1 MKFNNVEKKYFWGGL
16 TAFFVLAGTI
26 CFYYLLFHGDRF
38 SAQINKIF
46 KVASPVVYGII
57 LAYLLTPAVNSIER
71 KILKPV
77 FAKICKNFTSAVK
90 KIMRAVS
97 IILTMIIAS
106 IIVYGLFRIL
116 IPNIIISI
124 ESISLQFPTYI
135 QNLSTWSA
143 KFLNDNP
150 NIEKVATQLVDTY
163 SLEFTDF
170 LNNSII
176 PRLEALLKQV
186 SMSLLNVVGVL
197 WDFIIGIIISIYVLF
212 NKETFSGQAKKI
224 VYAFLQTK
232 TANNF
237 IRDVRFTSETFIGFL
252 SGKIVDSAII
262 GCLCFAA
269 TSSLDMPYFLLIS
282 VIIGVTNIIPFF
294 GPFLGAIPCAFLI
307 LMVNPIKC
315 VYFIILIFILQQ
327 LDGNV
332 IGPKILG
339 ESTGLSGFW
348 VIFSITIFGG
358 LWGVPGMI
366 VGVPF
371 WAVIYAM
378 VRRVTNRHL
387 KRRDLPIDTEE
398 YQNVDYINK
407 DNELILRNTEQTQ
420 AFFKI
425 KRKKPSFIEEDKNE
439 ELTNENT
446 GNMAN
451 SSITAEDTDKEG
463 SRLENSQKEEQ

>member
-1 MKFNNVEKKYFWGGL
+1 MKFNVDKKYFWGGL
-16 TAFFVLAGTI
+16 TSFLVIAGSI
-26 CFYYLLFHGDRF
+26 CFYYLVFHGDRF
-38 SAQINKIF
+38 SAQTKEIF
-46 KVASPVVYGII
+46 KVASPVIYGII

-71 KILKPV
+71 HILIPI
-77 FAKICKNFTSAVK
+77 FLKICKNITNTVK
-90 KIMRAVS
+90 KVMRAVS

-106 IIVYGLFRIL
+106 FLIYGLFRIL
-116 IPNIIISI
+116 IPNIIVSI

-135 QNLSTWSA
+135 QNLTTWSA

-150 NIEKVATQLVDTY
+150 SIEKLVTQFVDTY
-163 SLEFTDF
+163 SSEFTDF

-176 PRLEALLKQV
+176 PRLESILKQV
-186 SMSLLNVVGVL
+186 SMSLISVVGVL
-197 WDFIIGIIISIYVLF
+197 WDFLIGIIISIYVLF
-212 NKETFSGQAKKI
+212 NKETFAGQAKKI

-232 TANNF
+232 FANNF
-237 IRDVRFTSETFIGFL
+237 IRDIRFTSDTFIGFL

-269 TSSLDMPYFLLIS
+269 TSLLDMPYFLLIS

-294 GPFLGAIPCAFLI
+294 GPFLGAIPCAFLV

-315 VYFIILIFILQQ
+315 LYFIILIFILQQ

-366 VGVPF
+366 VGVPL

-378 VRRVTNRHL
+378 VRRLTNRRL
-387 KRRDLPIDTEE
+387 KKRDLPTDTEA
-398 YQNVDYINK
+398 YLNVDYIK
-407 DNELILRNTEQTQ
+407 ENELILRNSDVSKS
-420 AFFKI
+420 FFKL
-425 KRKKPSFIEEDKNE
+425 KRKKRKQVETLDTEEDSNE
-439 ELTNENT
+439 LINSKENT
-446 GNMAN
+446 CSADD
-451 SSITAEDTDKEG
+451 SLSKDK
-463 SRLENSQKEEQ
+463 

>member
-1 MKFNNVEKKYFWGGL
+1 MKINVEKKYFWGGL
-16 TAFFVLAGTI
+16 TAFLVIVGSI
-26 CFYYLLFHGDRF
+26 CFYYLVFHGDRF
-38 SAQINKIF
+38 SEQINAIF

-71 KILKPV
+71 HILKPILL
-77 FAKICKNFTSAVK
+77 KTCKNITPTVQ

-97 IILTMIIAS
+97 IILTMIVACFLI
-106 IIVYGLFRIL
+106 YGLFRIL

-135 QNLSTWSA
+135 QNLTTWSA

-150 NIEKVATQLVDTY
+150 NIEKLAAQLVNTY
-163 SLEFTDF
+163 SSEFTDF

-176 PRLEALLKQV
+176 PRLESILKQV
-186 SMSLLNVVGVL
+186 SMSLISVLKVL

-212 NKETFSGQAKKI
+212 NKETFAGQAKKI

-232 TANNF
+232 SANNF
-237 IRDVRFTSETFIGFL
+237 IRDVRFTSDTFIGFL

-262 GCLCFAA
+262 GCLCFAG
-269 TSSLDMPYFLLIS
+269 TSILDMPYALLIS
-282 VIIGVTNIIPFF
+282 VVIGVTNIIPFF
-294 GPFLGAIPCAFLI
+294 GPFLGAIPCAFLV

-315 VYFIILIFILQQ
+315 IYFVILIFILQQ

-378 VRRVTNRHL
+378 VRRVTNRQL
-387 KRRDLPIDTEE
+387 KKRDLPTDTGE
-398 YQNVDYINK
+398 YLNVEYIK
-407 DNELILRNTEQTQ
+407 EKEFIQRDSQQ
-420 AFFKI
+420 SKSFFKL
-425 KRKKPSFIEEDKNE
+425 KRKK
-439 ELTNENT
+439 TNQ
-446 GNMAN
+446 
-451 SSITAEDTDKEG
+451 AEAIDTDG
-463 SRLENSQKEEQ
+463 STTDNNNNN

>member
-1 MKFNNVEKKYFWGGL
+1 MKFNVDKKYFWIGI
-16 TAFFVLAGTI
+16 TAFLVIAGSI
-26 CFYYLLFHGDRF
+26 CFYYLIFHGDRF
-38 SAQINKIF
+38 SAQINEIF

-71 KILKPV
+71 HILKPLLL
-77 FAKICKNFTSAVK
+77 KTCKNITLTVK

-106 IIVYGLFRIL
+106 FLIYGLFRIL
-116 IPNIIISI
+116 IPNILVSI

-135 QNLSTWSA
+135 QNLTTWSA

-150 NIEKVATQLVDTY
+150 NIEKLVAQLVDTY
-163 SLEFTDF
+163 SSEFTGF

-176 PRLEALLKQV
+176 PRLESILKQV
-186 SMSLLNVVGVL
+186 SMSLISVLGVL

-212 NKETFSGQAKKI
+212 NKETFAGQAKKI

-232 TANNF
+232 SANNF
-237 IRDVRFTSETFIGFL
+237 IRDVRFTSDTFIGFI

-269 TSSLDMPYFLLIS
+269 TSLLDMPYFLLIS
-282 VIIGVTNIIPFF
+282 VVIGVTNIIPFF
-294 GPFLGAIPCAFLI
+294 GPFLGAIPCAFLV
-307 LMVNPIKC
+307 LMVNPVKC
-315 VYFIILIFILQQ
+315 VYFVILIFILQQ

-366 VGVPF
+366 VGVPL

-378 VRRVTNRHL
+378 VRRITNRKL
-387 KRRDLPIDTEE
+387 KKRDLPTDTIE
-398 YQNVDYINK
+398 YLNVDYIK
-407 DNELILRNTEQTQ
+407 DNALVLRDFDQPKS
-420 AFFKI
+420 FFKLN
-425 KRKKPSFIEEDKNE
+425 RKKNKPVELTDSENEISTGESPSSDNKIEE
-439 ELTNENT
+439 
-446 GNMAN
+446 
-451 SSITAEDTDKEG
+451 
-463 SRLENSQKEEQ
+463 

>member
-1 MKFNNVEKKYFWGGL
+1 MKLNVEKKYFLGGL
-16 TAFFVLAGTI
+16 TAFLVIAGSI
-26 CFYYLLFHGDRF
+26 CFYYLIFHADRF
-38 SAQINKIF
+38 SAQINEIF
-46 KVASPVVYGII
+46 KVASPVLYGII

-71 KILKPV
+71 HILKPILL
-77 FAKICKNFTSAVK
+77 KTCKSITSTGK
-90 KIMRAVS
+90 KIMRAIS
-97 IILTMIIAS
+97 IILTMIIACFL
-106 IIVYGLFRIL
+106 IYGLFRIL
-116 IPNIIISI
+116 IPNIITSI
-124 ESISLQFPTYI
+124 ENISLQFPTYI
-135 QNLSTWSA
+135 QNLTKWSA
-143 KFLNDNP
+143 EFLKDNP
-150 NIEKVATQLVDTY
+150 NIEKLASQLVNTY
-163 SLEFTDF
+163 SSEFTNF

-176 PRLEALLKQV
+176 PGLESILKQV
-186 SMSLLNVVGVL
+186 SMSLISVLGVL

-212 NKETFSGQAKKI
+212 NKETFAGQAKKI

-232 TANNF
+232 TANSF
-237 IRDVRFTSETFIGFL
+237 IRDVRFTSDTFIGFL

-269 TSSLDMPYFLLIS
+269 TSLLDMPYFLLIS

-294 GPFLGAIPCAFLI
+294 GPFLGAIPCAFLV

-315 VYFIILIFILQQ
+315 IYFVILIFILQQ

-387 KRRDLPIDTEE
+387 KKRDLPTDTGE
-398 YQNVDYINK
+398 YLNVDYIK
-407 DNELILRNTEQTQ
+407 DNELVQRDTEQTKS
-420 AFFKI
+420 FFKL
-425 KRKKPSFIEEDKNE
+425 KRKKAAESNEINKIEEVSDSDN
-439 ELTNENT
+439 
-446 GNMAN
+446 
-451 SSITAEDTDKEG
+451 
-463 SRLENSQKEEQ
+463 

>member
-1 MKFNNVEKKYFWGGL
+1 MKFNVDKKYLWSGI
-16 TAFFVLAGTI
+16 TAFLVIAGSI
-26 CFYYLLFHGDRF
+26 CFYYLVFHGDRF
-38 SAQINKIF
+38 SAQTKEIF
-46 KVASPVVYGII
+46 KVASPVIYGII

-71 KILKPV
+71 HILVPILLKTCKKITNTV
-77 FAKICKNFTSAVK
+77 T
-90 KIMRAVS
+90 KIMRALS

-106 IIVYGLFRIL
+106 FLIYCLFRIL
-116 IPNIIISI
+116 IPNIIVSI
-124 ESISLQFPTYI
+124 ESISMQFPTYI
-135 QNLSTWSA
+135 QNLTTWSA

-150 NIEKVATQLVDTY
+150 SIEKLVTQLVDTY
-163 SLEFTDF
+163 SYEFTDF

-176 PRLEALLKQV
+176 PRLESILKHV
-186 SMSLLNVVGVL
+186 SMSLISVVGVL
-197 WDFIIGIIISIYVLF
+197 WDFLIGIIISIYVLF
-212 NKETFSGQAKKI
+212 NKETFAGQAKKI

-232 TANNF
+232 SANNF
-237 IRDVRFTSETFIGFL
+237 IRDIRFTSDTFIGFL

-269 TSSLDMPYFLLIS
+269 TSLLDMPYFLLIS

-294 GPFLGAIPCAFLI
+294 GPFLGAIPCAFLV

-315 VYFIILIFILQQ
+315 LYFVILIFILQQ

-366 VGVPF
+366 VGVPL

-378 VRRVTNRHL
+378 VRRVTNRKL
-387 KRRDLPIDTEE
+387 KKRDLPTETE
-398 YQNVDYINK
+398 AYLNVDYIK
-407 DNELILRNTEQTQ
+407 ENELVLRNTSVSKS
-420 AFFKI
+420 FFKL
-425 KRKKPSFIEEDKNE
+425 KRKKNKPEEILDTEDIEAVNKYDSNKLNNSDNISLQDDK
-439 ELTNENT
+439 
-446 GNMAN
+446 
-451 SSITAEDTDKEG
+451 
-463 SRLENSQKEEQ
+463 

>member
-1 MKFNNVEKKYFWGGL
+1 MKFNLEKKYFWFGL
-16 TAFFVLAGTI
+16 TAFLVIAGSI
-26 CFYYLLFHGDRF
+26 CFYYLIFHGDRF
-38 SAQINKIF
+38 SAQINSIF
-46 KVASPVVYGII
+46 KVASPVIYGII

-71 KILKPV
+71 HILKPL
-77 FAKICKNFTSAVK
+77 FLKSRNGITITVK
-90 KIMRAVS
+90 KIMRAIS
-97 IILTMIIAS
+97 IILTFIIAS
-106 IIVYGLFRIL
+106 FLIYGLFSIL

-124 ESISLQFPTYI
+124 ESISIQFPTYI
-135 QNLSTWSA
+135 QNLTTVSA

-150 NIEKVATQLVDTY
+150 NIEKLFTQLADTY
-163 SLEFTDF
+163 SYEFTDF

-176 PRLEALLKQV
+176 PKLEAVLRQV
-186 SMSLLNVVGVL
+186 SMSLISVLGVL

-212 NKETFSGQAKKI
+212 NKELFAGQAKKI
-224 VYAFLQTK
+224 IYAFLQTK

-237 IRDVRFTSETFIGFL
+237 IRDVRFTSDTFIGFL

-269 TSSLDMPYFLLIS
+269 TSLLDMPYFLLIS

-294 GPFLGAIPCAFLI
+294 GPFLGAIPCAFLV

-315 VYFIILIFILQQ
+315 IYFIILIFILQQ

-366 VGVPF
+366 VGVPL

-378 VRRVTNRHL
+378 VRRITNRKL
-387 KRRDLPIDTEE
+387 KKRDLPINTEE
-398 YQNVDYINK
+398 YLNVDYIK
-407 DNELILRNTEQTQ
+407 ENELIQRNNDQPKS
-420 AFFKI
+420 FFKL
-425 KRKKPSFIEEDKNE
+425 KKKKNPVSETLDTE
-439 ELTNENT
+439 ELEENIK
-446 GNMAN
+446 
-451 SSITAEDTDKEG
+451 SEDI
-463 SRLENSQKEEQ
+463 QKK